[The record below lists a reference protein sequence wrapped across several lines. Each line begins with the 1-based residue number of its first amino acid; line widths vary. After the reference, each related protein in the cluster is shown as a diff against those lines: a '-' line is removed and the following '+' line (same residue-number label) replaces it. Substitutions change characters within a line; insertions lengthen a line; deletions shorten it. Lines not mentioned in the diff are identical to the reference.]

1 MINRTNISFERFT
14 NKSQESADGAVAYLP
29 RRLVSLDAFRGITI
43 ALMLI
48 IGNQGG
54 ESYSV
59 FQHAEWNGCTLT
71 DLVFPFF
78 LFAVGAAIP
87 YSLGNR
93 ISRGDKKRRILL
105 RIVYRSIILFAL
117 GLFLTGFPSFDL
129 PTLRIMGVLQRISL
143 CYFFA
148 SVIFLA
154 LDVKKQ
160 IFTAVGLLLLYWALM
175 TLVPVPGYEAGVL
188 EKQGNLAAYIDTMIL
203 RPEHMWV
210 ISGTWDPEGLLSTM
224 PALATTLIGVVA
236 ANYLRSNTSS
246 KERVVNLLLFGFLG
260 VAVGLIWNFWFP
272 INKNLWT
279 SSYVAF
285 TGGIA
290 LILLAAAYHLVDL
303 KEHRT
308 WTKPFV
314 ILGANA
320 ILVYVLSELM
330 HYVEYQNIT
339 ISGVQVQLKPFI
351 YENYFASWA
360 GSLNGSLLYS
370 SAYLMFWLAI
380 MAILFKR
387 RIFIKI

>member
-1 MINRTNISFERFT
+1 LERFFG
-14 NKSQESADGAVAYLP
+14 KFQADVGSAVAYLP

-43 ALMLI
+43 ALMLVV
-48 IGNQGG
+48 GNQGG
-54 ESYSV
+54 ESYSI

-78 LFAVGAAIP
+78 LFAVGAAVP
-87 YSLGNR
+87 YSLGSR
-93 ISRGDKKRRILL
+93 ISRGDRKRRIFL
-105 RIVYRSIILFAL
+105 RVAYRSVILFAL

-143 CYFFA
+143 CYFLA

-154 LDVKKQ
+154 FNAKKQ
-160 IFTAVGLLLLYWALM
+160 VMIAIGLPLLYWALM
-175 TLVPVPGYEAGVL
+175 TLVPVPGYGAGVL
-188 EKQGNLAAYIDTMIL
+188 EKQGNLAAYIDNL
-203 RPEHMWV
+203 VLGPEHMWV

-236 ANYLRSNTSS
+236 TNYLKSDSS
-246 KERVVNLLLFGFLG
+246 PRKKVSDFLLLG
-260 VAVGLIWNFWFP
+260 VAGVVVGLVWNFSFP

-290 LILLAAAYHLVDL
+290 LILLAAIYYLVDL
-303 KEHRT
+303 KGHRT
-308 WTKPFV
+308 WTKPFIV
-314 ILGANA
+314 LGANA

-330 HYVEYQNIT
+330 HYVEYMNIT
-339 ISGVQVQLKPFI
+339 VSGAQVPLKPFI

-370 SAYLMFWLAI
+370 LAYLMFWLAI
-380 MAILFKR
+380 MAFFFHR
-387 RIFIKI
+387 RIFLKI

>member
-1 MINRTNISFERFT
+1 VINRTNISFERFT

-105 RIVYRSIILFAL
+105 RIVYRSVILFAL

-236 ANYLRSNTSS
+236 ASYLRSNTPS

-330 HYVEYQNIT
+330 HYVEYSNIA

>member
-1 MINRTNISFERFT
+1 
-14 NKSQESADGAVAYLP
+14 
-29 RRLVSLDAFRGITI
+29 
-43 ALMLI
+43 
-48 IGNQGG
+48 
-54 ESYSV
+54 
-59 FQHAEWNGCTLT
+59 
-71 DLVFPFF
+71 
-78 LFAVGAAIP
+78 
-87 YSLGNR
+87 
-93 ISRGDKKRRILL
+93 
-105 RIVYRSIILFAL
+105 
-117 GLFLTGFPSFDL
+117 
-129 PTLRIMGVLQRISL
+129 
-143 CYFFA
+143 
-148 SVIFLA
+148 
-154 LDVKKQ
+154 
-160 IFTAVGLLLLYWALM
+160 
-175 TLVPVPGYEAGVL
+175 
-188 EKQGNLAAYIDTMIL
+188 
-203 RPEHMWV
+203 
-210 ISGTWDPEGLLSTM
+210 M

-236 ANYLRSNTSS
+236 TNYLRSNTPS

-330 HYVEYQNIT
+330 HYVEYSNIA

-370 SAYLMFWLAI
+370 LAYLMFWLAI
-380 MAILFKR
+380 MAVLFKR